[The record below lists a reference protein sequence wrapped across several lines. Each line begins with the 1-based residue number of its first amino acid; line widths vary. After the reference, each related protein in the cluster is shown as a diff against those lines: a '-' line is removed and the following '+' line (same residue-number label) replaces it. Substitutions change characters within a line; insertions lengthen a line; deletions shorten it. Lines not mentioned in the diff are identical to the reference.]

1 MTSRERV
8 RRAIE
13 FDGPDRIPFHTFV
26 FPGAWKRHGQALA
39 DLLNEFP
46 DDFGNRDYRVPVD
59 SERAQGME
67 EYRDDWGTLWVRRRD
82 YTSGEVKEPAIPDWA
97 VWRDYRFPGEAGPQ
111 HFAAVAAQASDPA
124 RDYFLLGGG
133 GSLFQHMQHLRGPA
147 NLFVDLAQ
155 DRREVHELADRLVER
170 MNRENARYIEAGVE
184 ALTFSDDWGAQSALL
199 ISPEMWRRFFK
210 PRYRSLFAVA
220 RNAGRHVW
228 FHTDGW
234 IWEIMDDLIEIGV
247 TILNP
252 QHEVMGTARVGERIG
267 GRVCVRSDL
276 CRQRILPRGTPAEV
290 RAHVREV
297 IHAFGRFNGG
307 LILHGEIGPD
317 VPLEN
322 IRAMYE
328 AYRELGQYP
337 VS

>member
-1 MTSRERV
+1 MTSRERA

-13 FDGPDRIPFHTFV
+13 FDGPDRVPFHTFV

-59 SERAQGME
+59 SESAQGIE

-97 VWRDYRFPGEAGPQ
+97 GWRDYQFPGEAGPQ
-111 HFAAVAAQASDPA
+111 HFAAVAAEASDPA

-170 MNRENARYIEAGVE
+170 MNRDNARYIEAGVVE
-184 ALTFSDDWGAQSALL
+184 AVLQAALQEPVRGGAECRPARMVPHRWLDLGDHGRPDRDRRDDPEPSA
-199 ISPEMWRRFFK
+199 R
-210 PRYRSLFAVA
+210 
-220 RNAGRHVW
+220 G
-228 FHTDGW
+228 DG
-234 IWEIMDDLIEIGV
+234 
-247 TILNP
+247 
-252 QHEVMGTARVGERIG
+252 HGTG
-267 GRVCVRSDL
+267 GRAN
-276 CRQRILPRGTPAEV
+276 RGPGM
-290 RAHVREV
+290 RA
-297 IHAFGRFNGG
+297 
-307 LILHGEIGPD
+307 L
-317 VPLEN
+317 
-322 IRAMYE
+322 
-328 AYRELGQYP
+328 
-337 VS
+337 